1 MDSGADPGL
10 AGGTIYIWLEGEPG
24 VMPPDVTIPDEP
36 GVNDNDQIADAIRRG
51 DLGRFLPVT
60 IRFSD
65 YENPSQK
72 RVRSLDT
79 ARLLRDR
86 HIRHRRRYEVMTDLV
101 PPAPLSF
108 EERGEQ
114 DEDLAPLMQKPP
126 LPGLGEGVG
135 G

>member
-1 MDSGADPGL
+1 MSGVRYQGNEERE
-10 AGGTIYIWLEGEPG
+10 AGGGTLYIWLEGEPG

-86 HIRHRRRYEVMTDLV
+86 HIRHRRRYEVMTDLT
-101 PPAPLSF
+101 PPALLSF
-108 EERGEQ
+108 EERGE
-114 DEDLAPLMQKPP
+114 
-126 LPGLGEGVG
+126 
-135 G
+135 

>member
-1 MDSGADPGL
+1 MRHEGRGMSDQERGAD
-10 AGGTIYIWLEGEPG
+10 GGTLYIWLESEPG

-86 HIRHRRRYEVMTDLV
+86 HIRHRRRYEVMTDLI
-101 PPAPLSF
+101 PPPKGYLAPLSDA
-108 EERGEQ
+108 EKGE
-114 DEDLAPLMQKPP
+114 
-126 LPGLGEGVG
+126 
-135 G
+135 

>member
-1 MDSGADPGL
+1 MSDQERGA
-10 AGGTIYIWLEGEPG
+10 AGGTLYIWLEGEPG

-86 HIRHRRRYEVMTDLV
+86 HIRHRRRYEVTD
-101 PPAPLSF
+101 PSPQP
-108 EERGEQ
+108 
-114 DEDLAPLMQKPP
+114 PP
-126 LPGLGEGVG
+126 LNGEGESG
-135 G
+135 SEGPS